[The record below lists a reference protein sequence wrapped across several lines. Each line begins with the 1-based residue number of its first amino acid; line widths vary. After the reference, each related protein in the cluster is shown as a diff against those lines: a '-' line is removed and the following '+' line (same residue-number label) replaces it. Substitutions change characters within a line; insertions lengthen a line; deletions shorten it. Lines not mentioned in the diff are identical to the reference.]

1 MANKNHTTVFNH
13 LLQYK
18 LKTFNCDDVPDK
30 DGNLFKYTV
39 KLEFMNFLNDNEI
52 VSFSAT

>member
-18 LKTFNCDDVPDK
+18 LKTFDFKDTPDK
-30 DGNLFKYTV
+30 DGNLFKHTV
-39 KLEFMNFLNDNEI
+39 KLEFMNFLNDN
-52 VSFSAT
+52 